1 MIETTNT
8 VNQDNSGADVAPKD
22 DVKGF
27 IQVYKSTDE
36 NPCEVWFAPRDAEII
51 RPYTQ
56 IPPDASLKKPKFD
69 FVNYKWFDMDE
80 ATQAQKLSDMADT
93 IKKLKDGVAN
103 GTASKDDIDNINEQ
117 LGTLVGLISSGIV
130 PEQDEDVTKGSDK

>member
-1 MIETTNT
+1 MTETTNT

-93 IKKLKDGVAN
+93 IKKLKDDVAN

-130 PEQDEDVTKGSDK
+130 PEQDEDVTKGSNK

>member
-1 MIETTNT
+1 MTETTNT
-8 VNQDNSGADVAPKD
+8 VNQDSSGADLASKD

-93 IKKLKDGVAN
+93 IKKLKDDVAN
-103 GTASKDDIDNINEQ
+103 GTASKEDIDNINEQ
-117 LGTLVGLISSGIV
+117 LGTLVGLISSGIASGQ
-130 PEQDEDVTKGSDK
+130 EGDVTKGSDK

>member
-1 MIETTNT
+1 MTETTNT
-8 VNQDNSGADVAPKD
+8 VNQDSSGADLAPKD

-56 IPPDASLKKPKFD
+56 IPPDTDMNNPKFD
-69 FVNYKWFDMDE
+69 FINLKWFDLGG
-80 ATQAQKLSDMADT
+80 ATQAQKLSEISDEVKNMQE
-93 IKKLKDGVAN
+93 KLAN
-103 GTASKDDIDNINEQ
+103 GTASKEDLDSINEQ
-117 LGTLVGLISSGIV
+117 LGTLTDLVSAVAGTVDTEEG
-130 PEQDEDVTKGSDK
+130 TKNE